1 MGATAPRTLLE
12 CVRMFEDKTVAFE
25 FFKELRWPN
34 GPVCPDCGC
43 SEYSFIKTRFLF
55 KCKACKKQYS
65 VKMGTVLEESPLG
78 LDKWLPAI
86 WLITNTKNGTS
97 SHELGR
103 ALGVTQRTAWFMLH
117 RIREAMKTGTFEKL
131 KDVVEVDET
140 FVGGKAK
147 NMHKEV
153 RERKITGTGGK
164 DKAVVFGMM
173 ERGGDVRAYVVSD
186 RTRATVQGEIAKN
199 VDPGAK
205 VYTDSFTSYNGLNRR
220 YRHDFV
226 DHNAIEFV
234 RGDVHTNGIENF
246 WALFKRCLK
255 GTYIS
260 VLPCHLDAYLVEE
273 SFRFNERRL
282 VDGERFRQVV
292 GQVSGKRVT
301 YRELTAR
308 GR

>member
-1 MGATAPRTLLE
+1 
-12 CVRMFEDKTVAFE
+12 MFEDKTVAFE
-25 FFKELRWPN
+25 FLKEIRWPN

-43 SEYSFIKTRFLF
+43 SEYSFLSTRLMF

-65 VKMGTVLEESPLG
+65 VKKGTIFEDSPLG

-86 WLITNTKNGTS
+86 WLIANTKNGTS

-117 RIREAMKTGTFEKL
+117 RIRDAMTTGTFENL
-131 KDVVEVDET
+131 KDTVEVDET
-140 FVGGKAK
+140 FVGGKAR

-153 RERKITGTGGK
+153 RERKVTGTGGK
-164 DKAVVFGMM
+164 DKTIVFGML

-186 RTRATVQGEIAKN
+186 RSRATVQGEIAKN
-199 VDPGAK
+199 VDRGAK
-205 VYTDSFTSYNGLNRR
+205 VMTDAFVSYKGLDRT
-220 YRHDFV
+220 YRHDWV
-226 DHNAIEFV
+226 DHNSIEFV
-234 RGDVHTNGIENF
+234 RGDVHPNGIENF

-260 VLPCHLDAYLVEE
+260 VLPCHLDAYLAEE
-273 SFRFNERRL
+273 TFRFNERKGK
-282 VDGERFRQVV
+282 DADRFKQVV
-292 GQVSGKRVT
+292 GQVGGKRIQ
-301 YRELTAR
+301 YKELIAR